1 MLAFVALPFF
11 LRDML
16 HENQVEIGLL
26 ITPWPLAVGVA
37 APLSGSLADRY
48 PAAILGGL
56 GLVVLAAGLVLLA
69 VLPAGAGTGA
79 VMWRMALCGLGFG
92 FFQAPNNRAMLMAA
106 PLERSGAA
114 AGMLGTA
121 RLTGQT
127 IGATLTAIAFGAAP
141 ALPGLPLVLAAAF
154 AAGASLVSFG
164 RLAAGP
170 APAWGARGAG
180 R

>member
-1 MLAFVALPFF
+1 
-11 LRDML
+11 
-16 HENQVEIGLL
+16 
-26 ITPWPLAVGVA
+26 
-37 APLSGSLADRY
+37 
-48 PAAILGGL
+48 
-56 GLVVLAAGLVLLA
+56 
-69 VLPAGAGTGA
+69 
-79 VMWRMALCGLGFG
+79 MWRMALCGLGFG